1 MAIVSSTDF
10 INKYELSTGMY
21 SDSKIDDY
29 IARYQERY
37 LVHLLGADLYLE
49 FISDLDADVPR
60 SPNFKQIF
68 EPFNEDVSGVGM
80 GYYYSYRLNQILE
93 SDGIKEM
100 LLGFTYW
107 EYARDLLNQQ
117 TPYGG
122 VKQMAE
128 NSIVVDTPHSL
139 MWERY
144 NLAVKTYRAI
154 QEWINTN
161 TTQTGQVVSWIL
173 DPGTGYIDGEYNLT
187 GGTGSGGVVDVVATA
202 GPVDSV
208 TLVNAGTG
216 YQVGDVLTIDGG
228 NLDATLTLDYVGI
241 GDLSKW
247 NGTAKRMAYWI

>member
-21 SDSKIDDY
+21 STNKLDDY

-37 LVHLLGADLYLE
+37 LVHLLGAELYLE
-49 FISDLDADVPR
+49 FISDLDANVPR

-68 EPFNEDVSGVGM
+68 EPFNEDVSAWGGS
-80 GYYYSYRLNQILE
+80 YFYPYRLNQILE

-122 VKQMAE
+122 VKQRAE
-128 NSIVVDTPHSL
+128 NSVVVDTPHSL

-144 NLAVKTYRAI
+144 NLAIKSYRAI

-161 TTQTGQVVSWIL
+161 RTELGQLVSWIL
-173 DPGTGYIDGEYNLT
+173 DPGSGYTDGQYNLT
-187 GGTGSGGVVDVVATA
+187 GGSGTGAEVDITTTA
-202 GPVDSV
+202 GAVDSV
-208 TLVNAGTG
+208 SIVNAGSG
-216 YQVGDVLTIDGG
+216 YSIGDVLTIDGG
-228 NLDATLTLDYVGI
+228 NLDATLTLDYVGT
-241 GDLSKW
+241 GDFSKW
-247 NGTAKRMAYWI
+247 NGTAKKMAYWL